1 MTVRPKTIT
10 MMSIPVCF
18 HPNVFVGGFRVDQYQ
33 IWKNKET
40 KKRFAGLT
48 LTYGTL
54 RFLSGEKTFYALMSD
69 QQIFS

>member
-1 MTVRPKTIT
+1 MTLKPKTIT
-10 MMSIPVCF
+10 MMSIPVRF

-48 LTYGTL
+48 LTYETFG
-54 RFLSGEKTFYALMSD
+54 FPPGEKIYHMSMSD